1 MKLNLNINNFTNFS
15 IIDTYFENIKIKEG
29 FMKKIG
35 FKDIKIISQLLK
47 SKNYDEIYKR
57 YGKFMYKLFEIS
69 RISQEVKYEG
79 GKNFDDLK
87 QIIDVH
93 LKEIVYFCIIYLSYL
108 FLAMPNDVQKDI
120 KATARNENI
129 DRISEYER
137 YVDDYL
143 ESIDFTGL
151 SDLEIFMKLMQY
163 EHQEMLYGTPEQ
175 EITGYYRVQ
184 MLDGKGVCRN
194 IADDLAYRLNLIN
207 PEYNAKMICVNSSYG
222 NWVKNDD
229 KMQID
234 PDYNFNNEEIDKDSK
249 GLEEIKKRL
258 FPNHAVTMINI
269 PGEDYSLILDPTNSG
284 IGVISNGKIDMF
296 NSDNENYYVTEL
308 SNALLMG
315 YDIRFST
322 ELNELKSYF
331 TKHSLEEL
339 NELYGLDAQ
348 NEAIKKLDLLN

>member
-1 MKLNLNINNFTNFS
+1 
-15 IIDTYFENIKIKEG
+15 
-29 FMKKIG
+29 MKKIR

-79 GKNFDDLK
+79 GKKFDDLK

-93 LKEIVYFCIIYLSYL
+93 LKEIFYFCVIYLTYL

-129 DRISEYER
+129 DRISEYEI

-229 KMQID
+229 KMQIA
-234 PDYNFNNEEIDKDSK
+234 PDYNFNNEEIDKDYK

-269 PGEDYSLILDPTNSG
+269 PGEDYALILDSTNSG

-308 SNALLMG
+308 ANALLMG

>member
-1 MKLNLNINNFTNFS
+1 
-15 IIDTYFENIKIKEG
+15 
-29 FMKKIG
+29 MKKIR
-35 FKDIKIISQLLK
+35 FKDIKIIFQLLK

-57 YGKFMYKLFEIS
+57 YGKFMYKLFETS

-79 GKNFDDLK
+79 GKKFDDLK

-93 LKEIVYFCIIYLSYL
+93 IKEIFYFCVIYLTYL

-175 EITGYYRVQ
+175 EITGYFRVQ

-207 PEYNAKMICVNSSYG
+207 AEYNAKMICVNSSYG

-229 KMQID
+229 KMQIA
-234 PDYNFNNEEIDKDSK
+234 PDYNFNNEEIDNDNK

-269 PGEDYSLILDPTNSG
+269 PGEDYALILDPTNSG

-308 SNALLMG
+308 ANALLMG

>member
-1 MKLNLNINNFTNFS
+1 M
-15 IIDTYFENIKIKEG
+15 
-29 FMKKIG
+29 
-35 FKDIKIISQLLK
+35 
-47 SKNYDEIYKR
+47 R
-57 YGKFMYKLFEIS
+57 
-69 RISQEVKYEG
+69 G

-222 NWVKNDD
+222 NWIKNDD

-234 PDYNFNNEEIDKDSK
+234 PDYNFNNEEIDKDNK

>member
-1 MKLNLNINNFTNFS
+1 
-15 IIDTYFENIKIKEG
+15 
-29 FMKKIG
+29 MKKIR

-79 GKNFDDLK
+79 GTKFDDLK

-93 LKEIVYFCIIYLSYL
+93 LKEIFYFCVIYLTYL

-163 EHQEMLYGTPEQ
+163 EHQEMLYSTPEQ
-175 EITGYYRVQ
+175 EITGYFRVQ

-229 KMQID
+229 KMQIA
-234 PDYNFNNEEIDKDSK
+234 PDYNFNNEEIDNDNK

-269 PGEDYSLILDPTNSG
+269 PGEDYALILDPTNSG

-308 SNALLMG
+308 ANALLMG

>member
-1 MKLNLNINNFTNFS
+1 
-15 IIDTYFENIKIKEG
+15 
-29 FMKKIG
+29 MKKIG
-35 FKDIKIISQLLK
+35 IKDIKIISQLLK

-234 PDYNFNNEEIDKDSK
+234 PDYNFNNEEIDKDNK

>member
-1 MKLNLNINNFTNFS
+1 
-15 IIDTYFENIKIKEG
+15 
-29 FMKKIG
+29 MKKIG
-35 FKDIKIISQLLK
+35 IKDIKIISQLLK

-57 YGKFMYKLFEIS
+57 YGKFMYKLFETS

-222 NWVKNDD
+222 NWIKNDD

-234 PDYNFNNEEIDKDSK
+234 PDYNFNNEEIDKDNK

-258 FPNHAVTMINI
+258 CPNHAVTMINI

>member
-1 MKLNLNINNFTNFS
+1 
-15 IIDTYFENIKIKEG
+15 
-29 FMKKIG
+29 MKKIG

-57 YGKFMYKLFEIS
+57 YGKFMYKLFETS

-79 GKNFDDLK
+79 GTKFDDLK

-93 LKEIVYFCIIYLSYL
+93 LKEIFYFCIIYLSYL

-120 KATARNENI
+120 KATARSENI
-129 DRISEYER
+129 DKISEYEK

-234 PDYNFNNEEIDKDSK
+234 PNYNFNNEEIDKDNI
-249 GLEEIKKRL
+249 GIEEIKKRL

-308 SNALLMG
+308 ANALLMG

-331 TKHSLEEL
+331 TNHSLEEL